1 MVQTF
6 LNCKI
11 QNTSSSTYLASQLI
25 VRAITTNNLSN
36 QLYITGL
43 L

>member
-1 MVQTF
+1 MDQTF

-11 QNTSSSTYLASQLI
+11 QNSFVKYLASQLI